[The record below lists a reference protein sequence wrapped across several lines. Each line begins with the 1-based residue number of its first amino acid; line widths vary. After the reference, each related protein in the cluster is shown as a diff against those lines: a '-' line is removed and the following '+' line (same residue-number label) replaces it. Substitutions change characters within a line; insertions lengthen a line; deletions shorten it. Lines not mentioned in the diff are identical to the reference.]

1 MSWWRHKKSGGA
13 YEEIGRGSV
22 QSAEWLRDLDD
33 VVLYRGQDDRLWVRP
48 VVEFEDRFEAIEA
61 PDSKFGCVKHHLPH
75 PCETCGAQSADEVGY
90 HLSRNNSVAVAD
102 DLTYLPMDTCPIG
115 VKVLLLNRGGV
126 AVLGVVRKGELD
138 EWRGWFP
145 LPKERK

>member
-1 MSWWRHKKSGGA
+1 MTFV
-13 YEEIGRGSV
+13 EIK
-22 QSAEWLRDLDD
+22 QSLREIHRRLAELARPQFGTLDRQMLQAEA
-33 VVLYRGQDDRLWVRP
+33 VALGQRIDALDAPLEVGDDRTHFICLC
-48 VVEFEDRFEAIEA
+48 
-61 PDSKFGCVKHHLPH
+61 PDCVKPR
-75 PCETCGAQSADEVGY
+75 EAAVDY

-102 DLTYLPMDTCPIG
+102 DITYLPMETCPIG

-145 LPKERK
+145 LPKERKNER